1 MKKKLITKQ
10 IKLTGSKQSQSYS
23 HPKRCTVVQDVRC
36 LFPANLSY
44 SEVPLTRYKP
54 AIRQLDEKVH
64 DT

>member
-1 MKKKLITKQ
+1 MITKQ

-23 HPKRCTVVQDVRC
+23 HPKRCTVIQGVRC

-44 SEVPLTRYKP
+44 SEVLLTRYKP
-54 AIRQLDEKVH
+54 AIRQLDKKVH